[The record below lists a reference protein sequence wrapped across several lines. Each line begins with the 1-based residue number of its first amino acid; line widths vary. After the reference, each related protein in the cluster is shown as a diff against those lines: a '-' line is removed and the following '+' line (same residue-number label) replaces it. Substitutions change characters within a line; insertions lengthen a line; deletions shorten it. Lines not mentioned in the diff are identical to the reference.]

1 MLVRGLGPGEP
12 YSFPMRE
19 LQSLSMTEDSV
30 MCPQHKGEVAM
41 VMLAPDIV
49 IGDLDSSFH
58 IPRHQLVLNENEW
71 VYEH

>member
-1 MLVRGLGPGEP
+1 
-12 YSFPMRE
+12 MRE

-30 MCPQHKGEVAM
+30 MCPQHGGEVAM

-58 IPRHQLVLNENEW
+58 IPRHQLVLNENE
-71 VYEH
+71 